1 MFKSKKDV
9 DAHVRDVFSKCKSE
23 NEVNQFYGNIHT
35 KIGKIQTIKRMI
47 WYEWSFIDDK
57 IIDFVL

>member
-23 NEVNQFYGNIHT
+23 NEVNEHHKYAESLKIKGN
-35 KIGKIQTIKRMI
+35 
-47 WYEWSFIDDK
+47 
-57 IIDFVL
+57 